1 MAYRKIR
8 RPLYIPC
15 IQFWVLQYDN
25 RGCWTLAGGAFGQGE
40 MGELL
45 AGGELGHGKSRE
57 GGARPGV
64 GELGRGAR

>member
-1 MAYRKIR
+1 
-8 RPLYIPC
+8 
-15 IQFWVLQYDN
+15 
-25 RGCWTLAGGAFGQGE
+25 